1 MMMKGKNM
9 KKIMMIAALAMMTT
23 NATAGEW
30 KLPQKSVWN
39 DSNVAM
45 QFPEELNYFLKG
57 GIDLNNVVGAVI
69 GTVIDPRG
77 YHGSAYP
84 NGKRPKL
91 NYKLGNM
98 GTGKCYSDPKGN
110 GIYCP

>member
-1 MMMKGKNM
+1 M
-9 KKIMMIAALAMMTT
+9 KKLVLTFAALAMMTT
-23 NATAGEW
+23 TATADQW
-30 KLPQKSVWN
+30 KLPAKSVFN
-39 DSNVAM
+39 DSNVAL
-45 QFPEELNYFLKG
+45 QLPEELNYFLKG
-57 GIDLNNVVGAVI
+57 GINVNNVLGAVI

-98 GTGKCYSDPKGN
+98 GTGKCYPDPKGN